1 MTAQKA
7 ATAPTGFLGLQW
19 GDDAAEGARR
29 IGLTCDRWE
38 PWIDPAFETSM
49 DLDHPRAVLD
59 VQGVVGLV
67 RDSRKQLVG
76 VQVIYRDCA
85 TNDVLKR
92 QLRDGLRRD
101 LHVKSTDD
109 ALPYEVW
116 PDHSLVRLATR
127 RDGVCILTVAG
138 PDFGKPY
145 ADQLVRE
152 GVSDLGSALTPH

>member
-1 MTAQKA
+1 MTAQKTP
-7 ATAPTGFLGLQW
+7 TAPTGFLGLQW
-19 GDDAAEGARR
+19 GDDAADGARR

-49 DLDHPRAVLD
+49 DLDHPRPVLG
-59 VQGVVGLV
+59 VEGVVGLV

-85 TNDVLKR
+85 TNDVRKR
-92 QLRDGLRRD
+92 QLRDGLRQD
-101 LHVKSTDD
+101 LQIKSTDD
-109 ALPYEVW
+109 GLPYEVW
-116 PDHSLVRLATR
+116 PDRSLVRLATR

-152 GVSDLGSALTPH
+152 GVGDVGTALAPH